1 MSHRLPIL
9 VLAIAGATF
18 FSGCTGPESFRTYSH
33 EGAEGYSPSAQED
46 FGQADV
52 GAFAQ
57 PIIDSF
63 LAEPLYFPIGGGE
76 VELSWSVRN
85 ATSCSLLID
94 GQHNTVGPDGMAF
107 VDVDADTSLELRCID
122 DEDESDTFTH
132 HVVVQSPPVDSFG
145 ESPSVVDSPDFAKVT
160 TQSKFG
166 PTSVVELRLVL
177 DERSQVSLTPG
188 ALPLRTGVT
197 LWLAQDSNE
206 DGVLDPEEIIAIAG
220 SNAEGQIATTLEPGD
235 YSVFIESDGQA
246 TDWIVDSY
254 ITPLG
259 EESA

>member
-9 VLAIAGATF
+9 ALAIAGTTF
-18 FSGCTGPESFRTYSH
+18 FSGCTGPESFRSYSH
-33 EGAEGYSPSAQED
+33 EGAEGDSPSAQED
-46 FGQADV
+46 FGQPDLGSFV
-52 GAFAQ
+52 Q
-57 PIIDSF
+57 PVIESF

-76 VELSWSVRN
+76 VDLSWSVRN

-94 GQHNTVGPDGMAF
+94 GQHNTVGAEGMAS

-132 HVVVQSPPVDSFG
+132 QVVVQSPPVDSFG

-160 TQSKFG
+160 TQNKFG
-166 PTSVVELRLVL
+166 PNSVVELRLIL
-177 DERSQVSLTPG
+177 DERSLVSLTPA
-188 ALPLRTGVT
+188 ALPLRTAVT

-220 SNAEGQIATTLEPGD
+220 SNAEGQIAATLEPGD
-235 YSVFIESDGQA
+235 YSIFVESDGEA
-246 TDWIVDSY
+246 TDWVVASY